1 MSAASSSSISFRP
14 GETVAGKYVVERL
27 LGEGGMGL
35 VVLAMHTQLEQ
46 KVAIKFLKTEALQ
59 SGEAVARFVRE
70 ARAAARIQSEHVVR
84 VFDVATLETGE
95 PYLVMEYLEGRD
107 LDSEI
112 RVRGPLPI
120 DEAVTFVLEACDALA
135 QAHKAGIIHRDL
147 KPANLFLAL
156 QPDESVTVKILDFGI
171 SKLTPKP
178 GGADAVSMT
187 RTSAVMGS
195 PLYMAPEQMRSTRQ
209 VDVRADVWSLGI
221 VLYEALTGAPPFVAD
236 SLTEVCAMILT
247 ENPPAMSIRR
257 PNLPPQLEAVVARC
271 LEKLPEGR
279 FADVADLAA
288 ALGPFAP
295 PHARMLVDRVARVL
309 RGGAG
314 ARSQQAFADTALGNL
329 GSSSGSAS
337 GSSSGSSSGGVA
349 GSSGSMPVAIAAA
362 INSAG
367 NQPALARPPTPPHP
381 IPETLA
387 TFGRTDGHGTKP
399 RSVLPYVIAALVAA
413 LAIVLVTI
421 LAVTKLGGD
430 KAAARGGDTTAP
442 TTPAVTAPVVTTA
455 VTAPVVTAA
464 VTAPVATDAPTAT
477 TVAVVPISPPV
488 TPTTHAPTA
497 AASTTAHTKPSTPA
511 TKPTVA
517 TGPTTKPT
525 GTASKP
531 APLSTTGFGGRE

>member
-1 MSAASSSSISFRP
+1 MSMGSSSSISFRP

-156 QPDESVTVKILDFGI
+156 QPDETVTVKILDFGI

-271 LEKLPEGR
+271 LEKMPEGR
-279 FADVADLAA
+279 FADVADLAF

-314 ARSQQAFADTALGNL
+314 ARSQHAFADTALGNV

-337 GSSSGSSSGGVA
+337 GSSSGGVA
-349 GSSGSMPVAIAAA
+349 GSGSMPVAVAAA
-362 INSAG
+362 VSSAG
-367 NQPALARPPTPPHP
+367 AMPAIGRPPTPPHP
-381 IPETLA
+381 IPETLS
-387 TFGRTDGHGTKP
+387 TFGRTDGHGGKP
-399 RSVLPYVIAALVAA
+399 RSVILPFVIAGLVVA
-413 LAIVLVTI
+413 LAIVFVAI

-430 KAAARGGDTTAP
+430 KAVARGGDTK
-442 TTPAVTAPVVTTA
+442 PAVTAPA
-455 VTAPVVTAA
+455 VTAPAVTAA
-464 VTAPVATDAPTAT
+464 TTDAPAAT
-477 TVAVVPISPPV
+477 SGAVVPPVPPSTH
-488 TPTTHAPTA
+488 TPA
-497 AASTTAHTKPSTPA
+497 AALTTHTKPTTSTN
-511 TKPTVA
+511 KPTVA
-517 TGPTTKPT
+517 TAATSKPT
-525 GTASKP
+525 AASKP